1 MLRRITAKAR
11 GSPYS
16 SPAGALHCNLF
27 PSVIMSRLESPSSAA
42 GVPTSTETAW
52 FLFGAVAPGESLKRI
67 PIDKDRFVIGR
78 RPGMDLTLLS
88 QRVSGRHAEIVVAG
102 ESLFIRDLGSKNG
115 TFVNRR
121 RVTDMTPIGEG
132 DHIELA
138 DIEFRVEYAPSQV
151 PAQSQ
156 KGSFSETCGEI
167 DTFESAWVL
176 TQLDELID
184 RRAVTPHFQSIVAVF
199 NNSTVGYEALARSP
213 VMGLE
218 HPDKMFE
225 TAALANREV
234 ELSLVCREQAVR
246 LGRELPTGSRIFLNT
261 HPAECLQ
268 IDVLPSLQTLRELA
282 PNHELVI
289 EVHEAAIDDLRIVRR
304 FIDELT
310 DLNVAIAYDDFGA
323 GRSRLVELIQAP
335 PDFLKFDR
343 SLIAKIDSAP
353 DKQRRMLK
361 ILVDM
366 VHDMGTFALA
376 EGVETRDEA
385 ECCRDLGFNFVQGYF
400 YGDPA
405 PVDCF
410 KNALSNRERLRLM
423 NESFEPSSFL
433 TGLTSD

>member
-1 MLRRITAKAR
+1 
-11 GSPYS
+11 
-16 SPAGALHCNLF
+16 
-27 PSVIMSRLESPSSAA
+27 MSQLESPSNSASGSAA
-42 GVPTSTETAW
+42 TEANW
-52 FLFGAVAPGESLKRI
+52 FLFGAIAPGESLIRI
-67 PIDKDRFVIGR
+67 AINKDRFVLGR

-102 ESLFIRDLGSKNG
+102 ELLFIRDLGSKNG

-138 DIEFRVEYAPSQV
+138 DIEFRVEYAPTSM
-151 PAQSQ
+151 PAFNQR
-156 KGSFSETCGEI
+156 GSYSETCGEI
-167 DTFESAWVL
+167 DALEGAWVL

-184 RRAVTPHFQSIVAVF
+184 RHCVIPHYQQIVAVF

-213 VMGLE
+213 VVGLE
-218 HPDKMFE
+218 NPYTMFE
-225 TAALANREV
+225 TARLANREV
-234 ELSLVCREQAVR
+234 ELSLVCRERAVQ
-246 LGRELPTGSRIFLNT
+246 LGRALPAGSRIFLNT

-268 IDVLPSLQTLRELA
+268 VDVLPSLRKLRNLA
-282 PNHELVI
+282 ADHELVV
-289 EVHEAAIDDLRIVRR
+289 EVHEAAIDDLKVVRR
-304 FIDELT
+304 FIDELAE
-310 DLNVAIAYDDFGA
+310 LNIAIAYDDFGA

-343 SLIAKIDSAP
+343 SLIAEIDMAP
-353 DKQRRMLK
+353 DKQRKMLK

-376 EGVETRDEA
+376 EGIETRAEA

-400 YGDPA
+400 YGKPA
-405 PVDCF
+405 PVEDF

-423 NESFEPSSFL
+423 NESLAVQFRRAHPTLAE
-433 TGLTSD
+433 